1 MRYPINYIGSIP
13 PISGLNLP
21 RSIITEDDLKEVL
34 DHFGV
39 ENYAIVSVEHA
50 TITIYFSNPKWY
62 RFFYRYNIMMC
73 KKYVEWHKSL
83 GVKITFEGING
94 WTKTINS

>member
-21 RSIITEDDLKEVL
+21 RSIITEEDLKEVL

-39 ENYAIVSVEHA
+39 ETYVIVSVEA
-50 TITIYFSNPKWY
+50 TVITVYFNSPKWY
-62 RFFYRYNIMMC
+62 RFFYKYNIMLC
-73 KKYVEWHKSL
+73 KQYVEIYKQL
-83 GVKITFEGING
+83 GVKITFEGVDGFKKQIC
-94 WTKTINS
+94 